1 MKASTEESQHETV
14 LNCTNSQLRTVE
26 ELVNAIT
33 GAKILASEVYQIKEG
48 LKSLTKTVDDN
59 DKKHEA
65 SAKALN
71 EALLNS
77 NTQTNLSLAT
87 LNATIAPMI
96 PYIEKAAKVQS
107 LSNKWSPILCVV
119 LIAVIL
125 VTSKAA
131 IIFEAYKKV
140 FL

>member
-71 EALLNS
+71 QALLNS

-87 LNATIAPMI
+87 LNATIAPII
-96 PYIEKAAKVQS
+96 PYIEKAGKVQS

-131 IIFEAYKKV
+131 IIFEAFKKV